1 MTIIYIAC
9 IAFFAFFFSIFLVVI
24 SEEVG
29 IWAGVLF
36 FAGVCALAWKI
47 VKMSLSRY

>member
-1 MTIIYIAC
+1 MTVVYIAF

-24 SEEVG
+24 SEEIG

-36 FAGVCALAWKI
+36 FAGICTVAWKL
-47 VKMSLSRY
+47 VKLSLSRY